1 MCLFYVPVYAPLMY
15 PALCDISFDISVVLE
30 LCTYQQGSAIREK
43 LSEYGVLQPL
53 QVPDVLSEIRELKES
68 QDGFTQQ
75 LTVLK
80 KENSRLWQDVAKLR
94 FQHAQQQQVIN
105 KVGHSTIFQDWLTFS
120 NTNFTSLSK
129 KVMTSFGV
137 SSRKQ

>member
-15 PALCDISFDISVVLE
+15 PALCDICFEISVVLE
-30 LCTYQQGSAIREK
+30 LCTCQQGSAIREK

-105 KVGHSTIFQDWLTFS
+105 KVGHSTIFF
-120 NTNFTSLSK
+120 
-129 KVMTSFGV
+129 
-137 SSRKQ
+137 